1 MRFLIWLE
9 HRNGGPHNGEL
20 SDAPSCKQCNT
31 SSRARADCAA
41 ASLHEQGA
49 TYTQEDAGDI
59 ARGSLALMGRGSD
72 DAAARRLAK
81 VRAATVTR
89 SADDAALAEAQV
101 PTPARDRGDGV
112 ERFDPAARDSAPR
125 VIASTKSCPACSA
138 EIATACKTCPTCK
151 APCTKKHRS

>member
-89 SADDAALAEAQV
+89 SADDAALARAQV
-101 PTPARDRGDGV
+101 STPARNRGDGV
-112 ERFDPAARDSAPR
+112 ERFDPAARDRAPR
-125 VIASTKSCPACSA
+125 AAHLKPCPACSA
-138 EIATACKTCPTCK
+138 EIAIACKRCPKCL